1 MNFKVY
7 ILALAT
13 VAVGLVEL
21 IVGGIL
27 PTIAEEFGV
36 SLSSAGQLITVFALI
51 YAIAGPVLLV
61 ATSRFERKKVY
72 LISLFIFFLGNIL
85 TFFSPDFTWMMIAR
99 VLTAASTALI
109 VVLSLTI
116 AAKIVEPPYRA
127 KAIGLIFM
135 GISSSLVLGVPLG
148 ILISDAFGWRVIFLG
163 IAALSVGS
171 MALIARYIQPIP
183 GSAAVPLTQQ
193 LKAVASAKIGTAHLA
208 TMFMLAGHYTVY
220 AYFTPFLE
228 TNLQLS
234 SFWVSV
240 CYLVFGIAAVSGG
253 AIGGTMSDSIGSKK
267 SIIIVISAFAAVLFL
282 LPLTTFSLIIFLPV
296 MVIWAA
302 LSWSLAPPQQS
313 YLIET
318 DPATSDIQQSFNN
331 SALQIGIALGSA
343 IGGVTL
349 TQTGSVSSTAWVG
362 AVIVLIALACAV
374 FSLTRPAIDR
384 NAEQA
389 DKREVNAGYEQN

>member
-1 MNFKVY
+1 MNLKVY
-7 ILALAT
+7 ILALST

-27 PTIAEEFGV
+27 PTIADEFGV

-72 LISLFIFFLGNIL
+72 LISLMIFFLGNVM
-85 TFFSPDFTWMMIAR
+85 TYFSPDFTWMMIAR

-116 AAKIVEPPYRA
+116 AAKIVEPRYRA

-135 GISSSLVLGVPLG
+135 GVSSSLVLGVPLG

-163 IAALSVGS
+163 IAVLSLGS
-171 MALIARYIQPIP
+171 MALIARFIQPIP
-183 GSAAVPLTQQ
+183 GGTAVPLKQQ
-193 LKAVASAKIGTAHLA
+193 LKAVASAKIGAAHLA

-228 TNLQLS
+228 TELNLNP
-234 SFWVSV
+234 FWISV

-253 AIGGTMSDSIGSKK
+253 AIGGAMSDSIGSKR
-267 SIIIVISAFAAVLFL
+267 SILIVISAFAVSLFL
-282 LPLTTFSLIIFLPV
+282 LPFTTFSLIIFMPV
-296 MVIWAA
+296 MVVWAA
-302 LSWSLAPPQQS
+302 LSWGLAPPQQS

-318 DPATSDIQQSFNN
+318 DPTTSDIQQSFNN
-331 SALQIGIALGSA
+331 SALQVGIALGSA
-343 IGGVTL
+343 IGGFTL
-349 TQTGSVSSTAWVG
+349 AQTGSVTSTAWVG
-362 AVIVLIALACAV
+362 GVIVLGALGFAV
-374 FSLTRPAIDR
+374 FSLTRPAIVR
-384 NAEQA
+384 NEAETQS
-389 DKREVNAGYEQN
+389 

>member
-1 MNFKVY
+1 MNLKVY

-36 SLSSAGQLITVFALI
+36 SLSAAGQLITLFALI

-72 LISLFIFFLGNIL
+72 LISLFIFFLGNIM
-85 TFFSPDFTWMMIAR
+85 TFFSPDFTWMVIAR
-99 VLTAASTALI
+99 IITAASTALI

-148 ILISDAFGWRVIFLG
+148 ILIADAFGWRVIFLA

-171 MALIARYIQPIP
+171 MILIALYIQPIP
-183 GSAAVPLTQQ
+183 GGTPVPLKQQ
-193 LKAVASAKIGTAHLA
+193 VKAVASSKIGTAHLA

-228 TNLQLS
+228 TTMQLNP
-234 SFWVSV
+234 FWVSL
-240 CYLVFGIAAVSGG
+240 CYLIFGIAAVSGG
-253 AIGGTMSDSIGSKK
+253 AIGGTMSDAIGSKK
-267 SIIIVISAFAAVLFL
+267 SIVIVISAFATALFL
-282 LPLTTFSLIIFLPV
+282 LPFTTFSLFVFLPV
-296 MVIWAA
+296 MVVWAA
-302 LSWSLAPPQQS
+302 LSWALAPPQQS

-318 DPATSDIQQSFNN
+318 DPETSDIQQSFNN
-331 SALQIGIALGSA
+331 SALQVGIALGSA
-343 IGGVTL
+343 IGGFTL
-349 TQTGSVSSTAWVG
+349 TQTGSVTSTAWVG
-362 AVIVLIALACAV
+362 AAVALIALGCAV
-374 FSLTRPAIDR
+374 FSLTRPVISR
-384 NAEQA
+384 SV
-389 DKREVNAGYEQN
+389 RGYKNSESL